1 MMDYDA
7 LAAIASIN
15 QRRLEQ
21 IPSWTQT
28 KLHKEEI

>member
-1 MMDYDA
+1 MMDYAA
-7 LAAIASIN
+7 LAAIAAKN

-21 IPSWTQT
+21 IPIWTQT

>member
-1 MMDYDA
+1 MRDYTA
-7 LAAIASIN
+7 LAALAARN

-21 IPSWTQT
+21 FPSWTHT